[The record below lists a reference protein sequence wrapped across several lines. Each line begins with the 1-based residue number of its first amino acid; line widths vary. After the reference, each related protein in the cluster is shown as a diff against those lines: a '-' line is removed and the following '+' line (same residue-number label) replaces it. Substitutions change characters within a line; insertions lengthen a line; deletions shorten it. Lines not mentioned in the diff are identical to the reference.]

1 MYMLLQH
8 NITEFA
14 AIGGSRSL
22 GIEEIT
28 SDTDLII
35 VANNPDYQ
43 LRMKGGF
50 NTLYKSP
57 TDFYEMLTLSSR
69 NYIHIFQFLYPERF
83 MTDNEFTDW
92 IIKNR
97 DELFAENKKVLYDD
111 TCNFLKNT
119 QQNLDAYY
127 KVAAKKISHALA
139 YGKIAEQYSSGVL
152 AKDCFKAT
160 DNLRDILLKIRN
172 KQIPYE
178 DVKKLVNTTLLNIIN
193 IQEKTAEPILKPK
206 SIELK
211 EILDSTYFEDYTNH
225 L

>member
-1 MYMLLQH
+1 MLLQH

-22 GIEEIT
+22 GIEKT
-28 SDTDLII
+28 SSDIDLII
-35 VANNPDYQ
+35 VANEPDYQ

-57 TDFYEMLTLSSR
+57 NDFYEMLTSSAR
-69 NYIHIFQFLYPERF
+69 NYIHIFQFLYPEKF

-111 TCNFLKNT
+111 ACSFLKTSNK
-119 QQNLDAYY
+119 NLDAYY
-127 KVAAKKISHALA
+127 KVATKRLSNALA
-139 YGKIAEQYSSGVL
+139 YGKIVEQYAAGVPE
-152 AKDCFKAT
+152 KDCFKAT
-160 DNLRDILLKIRN
+160 GDWRDILLKIRD

-178 DVKKLVNTTLLNIIN
+178 TAKELIETMLSNVIDIQSNTV
-193 IQEKTAEPILKPK
+193 EPTNKPK
-206 SIELK
+206 TTELK
-211 EILDSTYFEDYTNH
+211 EILNLTYFKDYADH

>member
-127 KVAAKKISHALA
+127 KVAAKKFLMLLLMGKQLNNILLVSQQ
-139 YGKIAEQYSSGVL
+139 KIASKRPIICVIYYLKSGIS
-152 AKDCFKAT
+152 KYHMKM
-160 DNLRDILLKIRN
+160 
-172 KQIPYE
+172 
-178 DVKKLVNTTLLNIIN
+178 
-193 IQEKTAEPILKPK
+193 
-206 SIELK
+206 
-211 EILDSTYFEDYTNH
+211 
-225 L
+225 

>member
-1 MYMLLQH
+1 MLLQH
-8 NITEFA
+8 NAMEFA

-22 GIEEIT
+22 GIETTT

-35 VANNPDYQ
+35 VASAPDYK
-43 LRMKGGF
+43 LRMKGGY

-57 TDFYEMLTLSSR
+57 VDFYEMLTSSAR
-69 NYIHIFQFLYPERF
+69 NYIHIFQFLYPEKF

-111 TCNFLKNT
+111 AGSFLKISNK
-119 QQNLDAYY
+119 NLDAYY
-127 KVAAKKISHALA
+127 KVATKRLSNALA
-139 YGKIAEQYSSGVL
+139 YGKIVEQYAAGVSM
-152 AKDCFKAT
+152 KDCFKAT
-160 DNLRDILLKIRN
+160 GDWRDMLLKIRN

-178 DVKKLVNTTLLNIIN
+178 TVKELIETTLSNVVDVQNDTI
-193 IQEKTAEPILKPK
+193 EPTNKPK
-206 SIELK
+206 TTELK
-211 EILDSTYFEDYTNH
+211 EILDLTYFKDYADH